1 MQYQSECTL
10 TLPSGYV
17 NADVAAPVP
26 IPMGGSTIPSD
37 SYESISATGVSGNN
51 VINVAR
57 ITTLVSRT
65 VSPMRPTEHSTSASV
80 SGNVPSIAGAAGD
93 ELRSILMTC
102 KERMDMKPS
111 VLWIGESYA
120 SD

>member
-1 MQYQSECTL
+1 MQYQSGCTL
-10 TLPSGYV
+10 SLPSGFV

-26 IPMGGSTIPSD
+26 IPMGGA
-37 SYESISATGVSGNN
+37 SISSDIRVSGKND
-51 VINVAR
+51 INVAR

-65 VSPMRPTEHSTSASV
+65 VSPMRPTEHSTSASL

-93 ELRSILMTC
+93 VLRRILMTC
-102 KERMDMKPS
+102 RERMDMKPS